1 MECDSVRIG
10 LNGTRLTILGLKANF
25 TIVKSRKLAIPDL
38 PNKTSACEYS
48 YGSCWVLSPPREAS
62 AIQAKTFHTDNV
74 NLPGIQALLPKGYS
88 SPLLALMA

>member
-38 PNKTSACEYS
+38 PYKYQPANTAADHVGC
-48 YGSCWVLSPPREAS
+48 
-62 AIQAKTFHTDNV
+62 
-74 NLPGIQALLPKGYS
+74 
-88 SPLLALMA
+88 